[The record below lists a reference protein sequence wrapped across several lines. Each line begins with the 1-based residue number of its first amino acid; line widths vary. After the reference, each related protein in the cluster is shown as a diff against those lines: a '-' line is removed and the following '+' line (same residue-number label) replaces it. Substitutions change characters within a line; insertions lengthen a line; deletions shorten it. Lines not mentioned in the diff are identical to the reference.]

1 MSPDTARPG
10 RRATAPGA
18 AADRDFR
25 RFWWANTADALGTQ
39 TSGLA
44 LPLLLL
50 ALGTPPAVVGT
61 VAGVSAGCGILAG
74 PFAAVLADHG
84 ARKRVLVCAAL
95 VSAGAMTWVAAGA
108 LAGDPPLWQLCA
120 AVVVERTA
128 TSCQEAASAGTVAA
142 LVPPDRY
149 PRAVSMLQAGE
160 QAGLV
165 VGPALGGALFQLG
178 RWLPFLADALSYLAS
193 ALCVAAMRA
202 DLRPRR
208 GGPAESGSGSPTG
221 SGSGSGSA
229 TVSGAGLAA
238 AGRSFLRELGAGAG
252 FVRREP
258 FLRFVVLWST
268 AMSLLLAALSYG
280 TIFTLRDSGAG
291 GAPVGAVLAV
301 AGATGLAG
309 ALLAPRLARAL
320 PGARLVITVSWL
332 MVAPT
337 LGLALTTQVW
347 AYALLFGAIS
357 LLLPA
362 AAVVLQ
368 ARALEVTPQQ
378 LQSRTGTVLATATGL
393 AAAAGPLAAGGLAG
407 TGGTGRTA
415 LCCCAALV
423 LLSLWSTARAP
434 VVLRKEAP

>member
-10 RRATAPGA
+10 WRATAPGA
-18 AADRDFR
+18 AADGDFR

-50 ALGTPPAVVGT
+50 ALGTSPAVVGT
-61 VAGVSAGCGILAG
+61 VAGVSAGCGILAA

-84 ARKRVLVCAAL
+84 ARKRVLVSAAL
-95 VSAGAMTWVAAGA
+95 VSAGAMTWVAVGA

-128 TSCQEAASAGTVAA
+128 TSCQEAASAGTVAV

-149 PRAVSMLQAGE
+149 PRAVSRLQAGE

-208 GGPAESGSGSPTG
+208 DGPAESGSP
-221 SGSGSGSA
+221 

-291 GAPVGAVLAV
+291 GGPVGAVLAV
-301 AGATGLAG
+301 AGAAGLAG
-309 ALLAPRLARAL
+309 ALLAPRLARTL
-320 PGARLVITVSWL
+320 PGARLVIIVSWL

-337 LGLALTTQVW
+337 LGLALTTRIW

-368 ARALEVTPQQ
+368 SRALEVTPQQ

-423 LLSLWSTARAP
+423 LLSLWCTARAP
-434 VVLRKEAP
+434 AVLRKETV